1 MTEKSRIRY
10 DRNRREKITVLPA
23 GMAATLGYPAAENG
37 ELIPEVCREIES
49 VRPAGEIQIE
59 AICDRGCFCPLC
71 GKRVELEGRTAVEFR
86 GKCTTCKKFLIAMF
100 YSGSTAVVTV
110 KRYHPR

>member
-1 MTEKSRIRY
+1 MSQRSRHRY

-23 GMAATLGYPAAENG
+23 GMAETLTGQAVEG
-37 ELIPEVCREIES
+37 ELIPEVCREVEAI
-49 VRPAGEIQIE
+49 RPKGEIDVE
-59 AICDRGCFCPLC
+59 AVCDRGVFCPLC
-71 GKRVELEGRTAVEFR
+71 GGRVELEERTKIEFR
-86 GKCTTCKKFLIAMF
+86 GKCTMCKKFLVCMF